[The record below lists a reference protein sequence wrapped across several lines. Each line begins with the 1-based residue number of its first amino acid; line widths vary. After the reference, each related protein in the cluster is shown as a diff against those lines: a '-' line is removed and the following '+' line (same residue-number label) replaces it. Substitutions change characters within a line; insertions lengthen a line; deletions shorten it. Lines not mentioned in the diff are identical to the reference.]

1 MSIEITFSKTIKL
14 SDIKKSEKL
23 KVGRKQHLYGD
34 QKCDIP
40 TFKIS
45 HKDFPKEAVYVRYYR
60 ILNQDGTIYQEIPR
74 YKTNC
79 DDLEFSE
86 VECAISSKYYH
97 IVYEL
102 NKEFGI
108 EFAYDVDPR
117 DTNPEFHKP
126 MSLEKYEECQ
136 KNLPV
141 MGKYIPIKNTPIIE
155 NSNNSNKLFPD
166 EYLFQ

>member
-1 MSIEITFSKTIKL
+1 MSVDITFSGLIRLT
-14 SDIKKSEKL
+14 DIKKSEKL
-23 KVGRKQHLYGD
+23 KVGRKEHLYETL
-34 QKCDIP
+34 DIP

-45 HKDFPKEAVYVRYYR
+45 HKDFPKESVYVRYYR
-60 ILNQDGTIYQEIPR
+60 ILNQDGTIYQEMPT

-86 VECAISSKYYH
+86 VECTISSKYYH
-97 IVYEL
+97 ITYEL

-126 MSLEKYEECQ
+126 MSLEEYEECQ
-136 KNLPV
+136 KNLPI
-141 MGKYIPIKNTPIIE
+141 MGKYIPMKNTPIID
-155 NSNNSNKLFPD
+155 NINNSNI

>member
-1 MSIEITFSKTIKL
+1 MSTEITFSKTIRL

-23 KVGRKQHLYGD
+23 KVGRKQHLFGD
-34 QKCDIP
+34 KEFDIP

-45 HKDFPKEAVYVRYYR
+45 HKDFPKEAVYIRYYQ
-60 ILNQDGTIYQEIPR
+60 ILNQNGTVYQEIPT

-79 DDLEFSE
+79 DNLEFSE
-86 VECAISSKYYH
+86 VECTISTKYYH

-108 EFAYDVDPR
+108 EFAYNVDPR

-126 MSLEKYEECQ
+126 MSLEEYEECQ

-141 MGKYIPIKNTPIIE
+141 MRKRVSMKNMPISKYIDDLNILSNTE
-155 NSNNSNKLFPD
+155 H
-166 EYLFQ
+166 LFQ

>member
-1 MSIEITFSKTIKL
+1 MNVELTFSKTIKL

-23 KVGRKQHLYGD
+23 TVGRKQHLYGD
-34 QKCDIP
+34 QECDIP

-60 ILNQDGTIYQEIPR
+60 ILIQDGTVYQEMPT

-86 VECAISSKYYH
+86 VECTISTKYYH
-97 IVYEL
+97 ITYEL

-108 EFAYDVDPR
+108 EFAYNVDPR

-126 MSLEKYEECQ
+126 MSLEEYEECQ
-136 KNLPV
+136 KNLPI
-141 MGKYIPIKNTPIIE
+141 MGKYIPMKNTPIID
-155 NSNNSNKLFPD
+155 NIDNSNKLFPD

>member
-1 MSIEITFSKTIKL
+1 MSVEITFSKTIRL
-14 SDIKKSEKL
+14 SDIKKSKKL

-34 QKCDIP
+34 QECDIP

-45 HKDFPKEAVYVRYYR
+45 HKDFPKEALYVRYYQ
-60 ILNQDGTIYQEIPR
+60 ILKQDGAVYQEMPI

-86 VECAISSKYYH
+86 VECTISTSYYH

-108 EFAYDVDPR
+108 EFAYNVDPR
-117 DTNPEFHKP
+117 DTNPEFSAP
-126 MSLEKYEECQ
+126 MEPEEYDKL
-136 KNLPV
+136 KNNAPKIV
-141 MGKYIPIKNTPIIE
+141 ITNTGAKIIGSAPFD
-155 NSNNSNKLFPD
+155 NLFNN
-166 EYLFQ
+166 

>member
-1 MSIEITFSKTIKL
+1 MSVEITFSKTIRL

-34 QKCDIP
+34 QECVVP

-45 HKDFPKEAVYVRYYR
+45 HKDFPKESVYVRYYR
-60 ILNQDGTIYQEIPR
+60 ILNQDGTYQEIPT

-79 DDLEFSE
+79 DDLKFSE
-86 VECAISSKYYH
+86 VECTISTKYYH
-97 IVYEL
+97 IIYEL

-108 EFAYDVDPR
+108 EFAYNVDPR

-126 MSLEKYEECQ
+126 MSLEEYEECQ

-141 MGKYIPIKNTPIIE
+141 IGKYIPAKNTHIID
-155 NSNNSNKLFPD
+155 NINNSNKLFYN

>member
-1 MSIEITFSKTIKL
+1 MSIEITFSKTIRL
-14 SDIKKSEKL
+14 LDIKKSEKL
-23 KVGRKQHLYGD
+23 KVGRKQHLFGD
-34 QKCDIP
+34 KEFDIP

-45 HKDFPKEAVYVRYYR
+45 HKDFPKEAVYIRYYR
-60 ILNQDGTIYQEIPR
+60 ILNQDGSIYQEMPT

-79 DDLEFSE
+79 DNLEFSE
-86 VECAISSKYYH
+86 VECTISTEYYH

-108 EFAYDVDPR
+108 EFAYNIDPR

-126 MSLEKYEECQ
+126 MSLEEYEECQ
-136 KNLPV
+136 KNLPII
-141 MGKYIPIKNTPIIE
+141 GKYIPAKNTPIID
-155 NSNNSNKLFPD
+155 NIDNSNKLFPD